1 MKKLMIGAAVAL
13 VSVAASAAQITWSQ
27 TMGVYDGNGMPPT
40 GAPVVGAPAYI
51 FDAAF
56 KSQSQILALFKDGT
70 TDFTDYA
77 VNAGMTGDGGAITI
91 APIDTDDQN
100 ANVTHVATPGES
112 FNGFYAVVDAANK
125 QIFIGS
131 AADAAWDNGAS
142 AWTWGLADSGYADLL
157 KSVEA
162 VKDISTYSAGDTG
175 WYNAAAVPEPTS
187 GLLLL
192 LGVAGLALRRRR
204 A

>member
-27 TMGVYDGNGMPPT
+27 TKGIYDGNGMPAA
-40 GAPVVGAPAYI
+40 GGKAVVGAPAYI
-51 FDAAF
+51 FDSAF
-56 KSQSQILALFKDGT
+56 QSQQDILTLFVNGT
-70 TDFTDYA
+70 TDFAEYA
-77 VNAGMTGDGGAITI
+77 VNSSATITGGKISV
-91 APIDTDDQN
+91 APLDSDDQN
-100 ANVTHVATPGES
+100 ANLAAVKTAGAD

-131 AADAAWDNGAS
+131 AADAAWDNGAT
-142 AWTWGLADSGYADLL
+142 AWTWGLADSGNADLY

-162 VKDISTYSAGDTG
+162 ATKSSTYSGTG
-175 WYNAAAVPEPTS
+175 WYTAVPEPTS